1 MRGRSKRPGHRDNLG
16 KGQDEIA
23 TANGRE
29 GREGGGPQTLHSR
42 GRKISTDGTVTHNG
56 TIHIVESG

>member
-29 GREGGGPQTLHSR
+29 GREAAVDRRPCIPAGGIQ
-42 GRKISTDGTVTHNG
+42 VQM
-56 TIHIVESG
+56 VQ